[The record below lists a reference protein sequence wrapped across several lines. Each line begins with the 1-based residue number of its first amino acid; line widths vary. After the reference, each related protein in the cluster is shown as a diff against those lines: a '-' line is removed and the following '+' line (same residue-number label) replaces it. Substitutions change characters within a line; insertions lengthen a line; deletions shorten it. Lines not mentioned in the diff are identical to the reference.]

1 MHITPY
7 SRTNK
12 TKRVNWRLFPSAA
25 NIAETIVFLVA
36 SASNHT
42 EYWANKMKMYAIIDG
57 YVVVNAREQSE
68 NKRNESL
75 RNVRHN
81 LELFAQPSHLRE
93 KERKNRSFS
102 IIVFMFRW
110 HLFRLVL
117 IAKRNGVCVFVCI
130 STGKR
135 WKCKI
140 TSKHIAQKERLI
152 RLYICV
158 STLSLSLFP
167 SILFMLCHLADKSF
181 LTQAINWW

>member
-1 MHITPY
+1 
-7 SRTNK
+7 
-12 TKRVNWRLFPSAA
+12 
-25 NIAETIVFLVA
+25 
-36 SASNHT
+36 
-42 EYWANKMKMYAIIDG
+42 MKMYAIIDG

-117 IAKRNGVCVFVCI
+117 IAKRNGVCVYFH
-130 STGKR
+130 R
-135 WKCKI
+135 
-140 TSKHIAQKERLI
+140 
-152 RLYICV
+152 
-158 STLSLSLFP
+158 
-167 SILFMLCHLADKSF
+167 
-181 LTQAINWW
+181 